1 MSIPVNEQRNATVT
15 TVASSATSVTILNE
29 SKRRLGFLVYND
41 SNQKLYLKFGAT
53 ASTTDFTVAI
63 ASDSYYEAPL
73 GYNGRV
79 DGLWAS
85 VHGHAHITEIF

>member
-15 TVASSATSVTILNE
+15 TVASSATNVTILNE

-53 ASTTDFTVAI
+53 ASTSDFTVAI
-63 ASDSYYEAPL
+63 GSDSYYEAPL

>member
-1 MSIPVNEQRNATVT
+1 MSIPVNEQRNAAVT
-15 TVASSATSVTILNE
+15 TVASSATNVTLLNE

-53 ASTTDFTVAI
+53 ASTTSFTVAI
-63 ASDSYYEAPL
+63 ANDSYYEAPL